1 MRIFTRMK
9 HCLLFL
15 FFGMLTATTL
25 AQSSLAGYLLDTDT
39 GEPIAFATVYINGT
53 TSGDVT
59 GENGFFEL
67 KVSDY
72 PCELVASHLNFESTV
87 FTFREAPSDT
97 LRLGITARKVD
108 LQEVEVLDTDQRAKN
123 LREFL
128 PNFLGMDEFGEKA
141 SLQNPE
147 ALFFTR
153 DYIERE
159 RPQFRRFDKSGQ
171 LTDGPLET
179 IRVSLNLQAR
189 SQQQLLI
196 EQPETGY
203 VIHCDLIHFQLNYAR
218 GNQTPGSMTL
228 GYYFFEPMEARR
240 EREQRKWEKAR
251 REAYYNSQQHFLYAL
266 YHRQLREEG
275 YLIFERVS
283 GVGETTQYRPFP
295 LRDYLQDTSKGD
307 RAIEGLQEKTL
318 EIFYYP
324 KGVPGPDQNVLRGN
338 PQRSLIRFMADSC
351 SFRANGTAPDT
362 SIQFGGLIAEKK
374 TGAMLPDNYRP
385 EE

>member
-1 MRIFTRMK
+1 MKWYYYFLILALSSFTS
-9 HCLLFL
+9 
-15 FFGMLTATTL
+15 T
-25 AQSSLAGYLLDTDT
+25 AQSSLAGYLLDVDT

-59 GENGFFEL
+59 GEDGFFEL
-67 KVSDY
+67 TITSY
-72 PCELVASHLNFESTV
+72 PCELVASHLNYQSTV
-87 FTFREAPSDT
+87 YNFREAPADT

-123 LREFL
+123 LKEFL
-128 PNFLGMDEFGEKA
+128 PNFLGMDEFGEEA
-141 SLQNPE
+141 SVKNPE
-147 ALFFTR
+147 ALFFKR
-153 DYIERE
+153 DYIDSK
-159 RPQFRRFDKSGQ
+159 RPKSIRIDLNGSKV
-171 LTDGPLET
+171 TGPDET
-179 IRVSLNLQAR
+179 IRYPLNLQAS

-228 GYYFFEPMEARR
+228 GYYFFEPMDARR
-240 EREQRKWEKAR
+240 DRQQRKWEQAR

-283 GVGETTQYRPFP
+283 GMGESAQYRPFP
-295 LRDYLQDTSKGD
+295 LLDYLHDTPGGD
-307 RAIEGLQEKTL
+307 RAIQGLQEKTL

-324 KGVPGPDQNVLRGN
+324 KGVPGPNQNLLRGN
-338 PQRSLIRFMADSC
+338 PQRSLVRFMGESC
-351 SFRANGTAPDT
+351 AFRANGTAPDT

>member
-1 MRIFTRMK
+1 MRI
-9 HCLLFL
+9 LPAILFC
-15 FFGMLTATTL
+15 TL
-25 AQSSLAGYLLDTDT
+25 ILNSLPGQSVLAGYLLDTDT
-39 GEPIAFATVYINGT
+39 REPVPFATVYINGT
-53 TSGDVT
+53 TSGAVT
-59 GENGFFEL
+59 DEEGFFEL

-72 PCELVASHLNFESTV
+72 PCELVVSHLNYQSTV
-87 FTFREAPSDT
+87 YNFQEAPADT
-97 LRLGITARKVD
+97 LRLGVTARKVD

-128 PNFLGMDEFGEKA
+128 PNFLGMDAFGEKA
-141 SLQNPE
+141 SLKNPE

-153 DYIERE
+153 DYIERD
-159 RPQFRRFDKSGQ
+159 RPKSIRIDLNGSKV
-171 LTDGPLET
+171 TGPNET
-179 IRVSLNLQAR
+179 LRYPLNLQAS

-203 VIHCDLIHFQLNYAR
+203 IIHCDLIHFQLNYAR

-228 GYYFFEPMEARR
+228 GYYFFEPMETDRKR
-240 EREQRKWEKAR
+240 KQRKWQKAR

-283 GVGETTQYRPFP
+283 GMGESAQYRPFP
-295 LRDYLQDTSKGD
+295 LLDYLQDTPDGD
-307 RAIEGLQEKTL
+307 RVIRGLHEKTL

-324 KGVPGPDQNVLRGN
+324 KGVPGPNQNLLRGN
-338 PQRSLIRFMADSC
+338 PQRSLLRFMADSC

-362 SIQFGGLIAEKK
+362 NIQFGGLIAEKK
-374 TGAMLPDNYRP
+374 TGAMLTDNYRP
-385 EE
+385 AGQ